1 MIEKFFEQS
10 GIRLIEHE
18 GKPWV
23 VAKDVA
29 AALGI
34 AWRSDTLNS
43 IKPEWKGDG
52 VTVTPSSESG
62 RGGGVQEV
70 VIINRQAALKL
81 ITRSRKLEANALTDW
96 MVETIDHL
104 LTHGFVDLRL
114 PVITTGGLKCATH
127 FSINEIEY
135 EIRRANILPRGWA
148 EDPNTGFFSP
158 AYLMTEA
165 CHLFRWDFAVP
176 PQPFRGA
183 WVEGELTAEMALRRT
198 QYKMIRSTRRNREEF
213 GSENDWKTLPDYL
226 AD

>member
-1 MIEKFFEQS
+1 
-10 GIRLIEHE
+10 
-18 GKPWV
+18 
-23 VAKDVA
+23 
-29 AALGI
+29 
-34 AWRSDTLNS
+34 
-43 IKPEWKGDG
+43 
-52 VTVTPSSESG
+52 
-62 RGGGVQEV
+62 
-70 VIINRQAALKL
+70 
-81 ITRSRKLEANALTDW
+81 

-226 AD
+226 AG